1 MICIYKMPLYY
12 CIFSTFEWDMS
23 SIYWIHRLVKLHVI
37 GARRIRNV
45 FIIRPRWRLR
55 FQNNSLHVILF
66 SKTLY
71 EILALCDM
79 NRKQHYLV
87 IFSYIMTRF
96 AVHYIRILFQV
107 NICWFLLI
115 CKTCYTQQNLILKYF
130 SSIFDNVRTC
140 VIQITSNDSLTGHLF
155 VSLGSVNHF
164 SVLITSHT
172 NASCVLLQNTLV
184 KISTILRLP

>member
-1 MICIYKMPLYY
+1 M
-12 CIFSTFEWDMS
+12 
-23 SIYWIHRLVKLHVI
+23 
-37 GARRIRNV
+37 
-45 FIIRPRWRLR
+45 
-55 FQNNSLHVILF
+55 HVILF

-71 EILALCDM
+71 AILALCDM

-115 CKTCYTQQNLILKYF
+115 CKTYLLLNPNNLILKYF
-130 SSIFDNVRTC
+130 GSIFDNVRTC

-164 SVLITSHT
+164 SVLITSRT
-172 NASCVLLQNTLV
+172 NASCVQLQNTLV